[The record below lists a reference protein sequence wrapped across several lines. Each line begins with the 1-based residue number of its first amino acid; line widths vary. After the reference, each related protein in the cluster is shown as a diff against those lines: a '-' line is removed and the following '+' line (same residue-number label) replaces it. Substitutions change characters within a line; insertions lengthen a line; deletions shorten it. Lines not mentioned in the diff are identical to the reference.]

1 MAPQPRRRPA
11 RTLRH
16 HLVQAAGVTIIGA
29 LVAMALLPGSVD
41 IADLSG
47 GDRPAARSQVQTPAD
62 AHLAALMDRYR
73 CSTEGFGHS
82 AIPESAIIRRP
93 SGQVRLVTF
102 DRGWQVFQDHGP
114 TSLVAVCLR
123 PPAQRMP

>member
-29 LVAMALLPGSVD
+29 LVATALLPGSID
-41 IADLSG
+41 IADMTG
-47 GDRPAARSQVQTPAD
+47 GDGTVSRSQVQTPAD

-73 CSTEGFGHS
+73 CSSEGFGHS
-82 AIPESAIIRRP
+82 EIPASAIIRRP
-93 SGQVRLVTF
+93 GGEVRVVSF
-102 DRGWQVFQDHGP
+102 DRGWQVFQEHGP

-123 PPAQRMP
+123 PPA

>member
-16 HLVQAAGVTIIGA
+16 HLVQAAGMTIIGA

-41 IADLSG
+41 IADVTG
-47 GDRPAARSQVQTPAD
+47 GDGAVARSQVQTPAD
-62 AHLAALMDRYR
+62 AHLAALMGRYR

-93 SGQVRLVTF
+93 DGHVRAVSF

-123 PPAQRMP
+123 PPA